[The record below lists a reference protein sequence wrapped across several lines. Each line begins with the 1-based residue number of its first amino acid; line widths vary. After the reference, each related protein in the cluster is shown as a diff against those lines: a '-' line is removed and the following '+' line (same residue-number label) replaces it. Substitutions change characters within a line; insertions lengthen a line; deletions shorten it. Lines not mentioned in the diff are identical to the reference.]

1 LFVAPAAVA
10 GAAADAAFLWSL
22 LLLDP
27 FFCKRINQ
35 PKQQLPTTAPYFIAE
50 TVAAAAVHEPRA
62 KTVPTETPQC
72 KKEWLDV
79 SFTPGH

>member
-27 FFCKRINQ
+27 FFCKGTNQ
-35 PKQQLPTTAPYFIAE
+35 PKQQLPTTTPYFIAE
-50 TVAAAAVHEPRA
+50 TVAAAVHEPRA

-72 KKEWLDV
+72 KKEILGV
-79 SFTPGH
+79 Y